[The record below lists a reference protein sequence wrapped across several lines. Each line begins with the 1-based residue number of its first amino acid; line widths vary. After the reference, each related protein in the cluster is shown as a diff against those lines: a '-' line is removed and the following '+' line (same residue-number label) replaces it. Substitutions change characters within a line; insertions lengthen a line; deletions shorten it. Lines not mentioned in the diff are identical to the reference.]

1 MPQTL
6 KVDAALKTTVSIATP
21 SYNQLDWLGLCIRS
35 VADQC
40 VPLESVVP
48 AVRYNVEHLIFDGG
62 SKDIQDFCHSLRAF
76 FSGLPCVTIVD
87 SLDHNE
93 LMHVRMQDSYSLRIF
108 SENDRGM
115 YDAINKCFSKAT
127 GQIFAWLNSDEQL
140 LPETIGIIADYFT
153 RKSSTD
159 VVLGDAILL
168 DRFHQPLTYRR
179 IIRPNRWHTKLD
191 HLHSLSCSMF
201 FRRASF
207 PAQGLDTRW
216 RIISDA
222 LLMDHFLG
230 SGMRIDTLR
239 TPLAVYHFTG
249 YNLSEKSRADAE
261 IRHWWA
267 ETRFPP
273 RWLRPVVV
281 ALHRLARL
289 AAGGLK
295 QRLAE
300 VRIYTLSDSSRRQL
314 FSKTVGG
321 TWPEPS

>member
-1 MPQTL
+1 MDAPLL
-6 KVDAALKTTVSIATP
+6 KITVSIATP

-40 VPLESVVP
+40 SP
-48 AVRYNVEHLIFDGG
+48 AVSDAPLAQCNVEHLIFDGG
-62 SKDIQDFCHSLRAF
+62 SKDIQAFCQSLRAF
-76 FSGLPCVTIVD
+76 FSGLPCATFVD
-87 SLDHNE
+87 SLDPHE
-93 LMHVRMQDSYSLRIF
+93 LLHVRMHDSYNLRLF
-108 SENDRGM
+108 SEGDHGM
-115 YDAINKCFSKAT
+115 YDAINKCFSKGT

-140 LPETIGIIADYFT
+140 LPGTVGIVADYFT
-153 RKSSTD
+153 RNPSTD
-159 VVLGDAILL
+159 VVVGDAILL
-168 DRFHQPLTYRR
+168 DRSHQPLTYRR

-207 PAQGLDTRW
+207 PAEGLDTRW
-216 RIISDA
+216 KIISDA

-230 SGMRIDTLR
+230 SGMRIDALR
-239 TPLAVYHFTG
+239 IPLAVYHFTG
-249 YNLSEKSRADAE
+249 SNLSEKSRADAE
-261 IRHWWA
+261 MHTWWA

-273 RWLRPVVV
+273 RWLRPVAV

-289 AAGGLK
+289 AAGSFK

-300 VRIYTLSDSSRRQL
+300 VRIYTSSDLNRRQL
-314 FSKTVGG
+314 FTKTVGG